1 MAEKRTHKAEKYTP
15 DAPAG
20 TEPWDMPEPRYRII
34 STETGE
40 ILDDAQ
46 GYGYR
51 TAQKAYAG
59 YSYKTR
65 SKTDRKRRQT
75 KTRHI
80 EHWLDQHRDFLDLMD
95 ETAFEIAK
103 GSWGPDD
110 RFDAKLVRQL
120 FKDNDLEPDFTA
132 GELLRVWR
140 NM

>member
-1 MAEKRTHKAEKYTP
+1 MAEERTYKAEKYTP

-20 TEPWDMPEPRYRII
+20 TEPWDTPEPRYRII

-40 ILDDAQ
+40 MLDDV
-46 GYGYR
+46 
-51 TAQKAYAG
+51 
-59 YSYKTR
+59 
-65 SKTDRKRRQT
+65 
-75 KTRHI
+75 
-80 EHWLDQHRDFLDLMD
+80 
-95 ETAFEIAK
+95 K

-120 FKDNDLEPDFTA
+120 LKDNDLEPDFTA